1 MCCIDDV
8 IEPVGHYAPVE
19 FLVREAMQPWERDEA
34 HALRRAV
41 FCIEQGLF
49 VGDDRDTVDDR
60 AQLLVAMS
68 CIGGMPDQVVGTVRI
83 HEEAPGLWWG
93 SRLAVHAAFRSQ
105 GHLGATLIRLA
116 VTRAH
121 AQGAHGFMA
130 HVQAQNEA
138 LFHKLH
144 WRTTGTLAIHGR
156 PHVAMQPDF
165 AHYPPCHDPLSGFVS
180 RARSSLPSPAAS
192 GRGEGCSRG

>member
-19 FLVREAMQPWERDEA
+19 FLVREAVQPWERDEA

-49 VGDDRDTVDDR
+49 IGDDRDAVDDR

-83 HEEAPGLWWG
+83 HEETPGVWWG

-121 AQGAHGFMA
+121 AQGAHGFKA

-165 AHYPPCHDPLSGFVS
+165 AHYPPCHDPVSGFVS
-180 RARSSLPSPAAS
+180 RARASLPCPAAS
-192 GRGEGCSRG
+192 GQEGRSRG

>member
-1 MCCIDDV
+1 MCCIDDP
-8 IEPVGHYAPVE
+8 IEPVVHYAPVE
-19 FLVREAMQPWERDEA
+19 FLVREATQQWERDEA

-41 FCIEQGLF
+41 FCVEQGLF
-49 VGDDRDTVDDR
+49 VGDDRDAVDDR

-93 SRLAVHAAFRSQ
+93 SRLAVHAAFRNQ

-121 AQGAHGFMA
+121 AQGAHSFMA

-138 LFHKLH
+138 LFRKLH

-165 AHYPPCHDPLSGFVS
+165 MHYPPCHDPVSGFVS
-180 RARSSLPSPAAS
+180 RARSSFPSPA
-192 GRGEGCSRG
+192 GRGQGEGCSHG